1 MTDERGHARPPEGGP
16 ETVAEAE
23 VDEEF
28 SEMEVD
34 APRVGIVMGSKSDM
48 AAMEAAAKE
57 LEQRGIGHEVRV
69 MSAHRDPDVVADY
82 ARNARMRGLR
92 VIIAGAGLSAA
103 LPGVVAAHTP
113 LPVIGVPLTSSKSVA
128 GGLDALLSIAQ
139 MPPGVPVAC
148 VGVDNARNAAVLA
161 ARILDS

>member
-1 MTDERGHARPPEGGP
+1 LSEPVTQTELETQLDEL
-16 ETVAEAE
+16 
-23 VDEEF
+23 
-28 SEMEVD
+28 EVD

-48 AAMEAAAKE
+48 PAMESAAKE
-57 LEQRGIGHEVRV
+57 LEGRGILHEVRV
-69 MSAHRDPDVVADY
+69 MSAHRDPETVADY
-82 ARNARMRGLR
+82 AKNARMRGLR

-103 LPGVVAAHTP
+103 LPGVVAAHTD

-161 ARILDS
+161 ARILST